1 LPPVLRSRHTLPLIL
16 IALVIGGI
24 SVAVALA
31 IDWIPLQ
38 GSDQAERVDLLMWFV
53 VWASVVIFTI
63 VATFLLYSAFAF
75 RVKDDD
81 QADGPPVHGNTKL
94 EVVWTVVPALLLAV
108 MAVWA
113 YLVLA
118 DNEALAQDRLV
129 VEVTAEQFAWS
140 YRYPDGAVGTG
151 DLHLPVDRQVELRM
165 RSKDVIHDF
174 YVKEFRVKMDV
185 VPGITTKL
193 IIDPTREGTFQV
205 ICAEL
210 CGVGHGIMRSR
221 VIVQSAQEFDAWLAG
236 AKEQATSQPQA
247 AQPSD
252 AGAGGA
258 PGGEETVTAASP
270 DDQTAA
276 PEESGGA
283 TTTTEGGD

>member
-24 SVAVALA
+24 SVATALA

-38 GSDQAERVDLLMWFV
+38 ASDQAERVDLLMWFV
-53 VWASVVIFTI
+53 VWASVVIFTL
-63 VATFLLYSAFAF
+63 VATFLIYSAVAF
-75 RVKDDD
+75 RAKEGDES
-81 QADGPPVHGNTKL
+81 DGPPVHGNTKL
-94 EVVWTVVPALLLAV
+94 EVIWTVIPAALLAV

-118 DNEALAQDRLV
+118 DNEALANDRLV

-140 YRYPDGAVGTG
+140 YRYPDGSVGSG

-174 YVKEFRVKMDV
+174 YVIEFRVKQDV
-185 VPGITTKL
+185 VPGITTRL
-193 IIDPTREGTFQV
+193 IINPTREGTYQV

-210 CGVGHGIMRSR
+210 CGVGHGVMRSR
-221 VIVQSAQEFDAWLAG
+221 VIVQSQDEFAAWLAG
-236 AKEQATSQPQA
+236 AQREVASQPA
-247 AQPSD
+247 PGNAPAD
-252 AGAGGA
+252 VAGAQ
-258 PGGEETVTAASP
+258 ETVTAASP

-276 PEESGGA
+276 PQEPGA